1 MAVEGTLELFKL
13 PEILQLIAQQ
23 KKTGILT
30 IQGAQDIIA
39 VTFQNGR
46 IVAADALNQTLE
58 EGLARVL
65 VAEGLLDRAD
75 FARAAAEHDAAGGRL
90 LDLLVDRGYTA
101 RSDLLRG
108 LRLQTFRLL
117 EQLLS
122 WQKGEFKFYSGDE
135 VPFEEGFVPISVDE
149 LLYQSAEKAVAARP
163 VAAPRPVP
171 APRPAAAPRA
181 GAGGLPELPEPPA
194 ATPR

>member
-1 MAVEGTLELFKL
+1 MAVGGKLELFKL
-13 PEILQLIAQQ
+13 PEILQL
-23 KKTGILT
+23 
-30 IQGAQDIIA
+30 
-39 VTFQNGR
+39 V
-46 IVAADALNQTLE
+46 
-58 EGLARVL
+58 
-65 VAEGLLDRAD
+65 
-75 FARAAAEHDAAGGRL
+75 
-90 LDLLVDRGYTA
+90 
-101 RSDLLRG
+101 
-108 LRLQTFRLL
+108 

-194 ATPR
+194 APPPV